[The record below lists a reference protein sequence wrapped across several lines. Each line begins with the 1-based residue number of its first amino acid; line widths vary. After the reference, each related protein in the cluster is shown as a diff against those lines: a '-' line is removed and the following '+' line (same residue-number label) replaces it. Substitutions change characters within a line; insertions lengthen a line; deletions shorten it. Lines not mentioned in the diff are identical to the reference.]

1 MKGLLFAALA
11 LALPAAA
18 EEPTHDEVPLV
29 AALSRAT
36 GTAVPG
42 GGTS

>member
-18 EEPTHDEVPLV
+18 EERTHDEVPDLPRSEV
-29 AALSRAT
+29 QMRRAI
-36 GTAVPG
+36 
-42 GGTS
+42 